1 MLAAAMRQ
9 ELPSGPA
16 DDIDRSGAAFAV
28 GLKRSA

>member
-9 ELPSGPA
+9 ELPGDPTE
-16 DDIDRSGAAFAV
+16 DIGRSGAAFAA